1 MFLLKKLISAF
12 LLPIPIGLFLLL
24 ISFIYLMFNSY
35 KKAKIFLFLGLSWFL
50 FFSFQPISNA
60 LLAPLENTHKA
71 LLETPKVNY
80 ILVLGSGHK
89 SNESL
94 SITSQVKMVGINRLV
109 EGIRHYKNLENVKL
123 IVSGYSSN
131 DENSHALMQEKL
143 AISLGVNPNDIIRLD
158 TPKDTKEEAIE
169 VKKIVGDNELILV
182 TSASHMK
189 RTVLLFQKEGLEVFP
204 SPTNHLAYK
213 DDSYSAYFSAKYIR
227 NCEIAIHEYLG
238 LLYSYLSKDLIDL
251 QFKHID

>member
-35 KKAKIFLFLGLSWFL
+35 KKAKIFLFLGLSCFL
-50 FFSFQPISNA
+50 FFSFQPISNT

-89 SNESL
+89 SDKNL

-109 EGIRHYKNLENVKL
+109 EGIRHHKNLENVKL

-169 VKKIVGDNELILV
+169 AKKVVENNKFILV

-189 RTVLLFQKEGLEVFP
+189 RAVLLFQKEGLNVIA
-204 SPTNHLAYK
+204 SPTNHLAYE
-213 DDSYSAYFSAKYIR
+213 DDSNSAYFSAKNLR

-238 LLYSYLSKDLIDL
+238 LLYSYLINE
-251 QFKHID
+251 I

>member
-71 LLETPKVNY
+71 LLETPIVNY

-109 EGIRHYKNLENVKL
+109 EGIKHYKNLENVKL

-143 AISLGVNPNDIIRLD
+143 AISLGVNPNDIIRLN
-158 TPKDTKEEAIE
+158 TPKDTKEEVIE
-169 VKKIVGDNELILV
+169 AKKVIGNNKFILV

-189 RTVLLFQKEGLEVFP
+189 RAVLLFQKEGLNVIA
-204 SPTNHLAYK
+204 SPTNHLAYE
-213 DDSYSAYFSAKYIR
+213 DDSNSAYFSAKNLR

-238 LLYSYLSKDLIDL
+238 LLYSYLSKDLIFFL
-251 QFKHID
+251 